1 VQEFGSI
8 RYLMNNIKVCHVI
21 SGYYRNDPR
30 IFQRQCKS
38 LKEAGFLVSI
48 LTNDDFPDE
57 NLEGTPIYATGNYWS
72 NRIRVLLLAKNQF
85 FKRALEIDAD
95 IYQMHSPELLSLGLA
110 LKKVGKM
117 VVYDAHEDLPRHI
130 IEKDWLPRIVRK
142 PLSLIVE
149 KYMNHI
155 LRRYHAIISP
165 HSHVVDT
172 LKEIN
177 PNTILITNFA
187 KVLPS
192 NDISLNEYLQR
203 HKIICYSGTVYLHS
217 NQVSIFDA
225 LNEFTDVTYS
235 IAGYFAPEYLEL
247 LSKHPSFNKLS
258 YIGRINWAD
267 LSEFYKKARIGI
279 VVIDYKMNLGGKR
292 GTYAVNKIFEYMEA
306 ALPII
311 CSDYELWKEIVDEF
325 KCGFYVEPGNVVQIR
340 EAIAYLINNPEKAYQ
355 MGQNG
360 RKAILEEYN
369 WANEEK
375 KYVKLFNSFS
385 LLNKI

>member
-1 VQEFGSI
+1 
-8 RYLMNNIKVCHVI
+8 MNNIKVCHVI

-142 PLSLIVE
+142 PLSMIVE
-149 KYMNHI
+149 KYMNYI

-177 PNTILITNFA
+177 SNTILITNFA

-192 NDISLNEYLQR
+192 KEISLNEYLQR
-203 HKIICYSGTVYLHS
+203 NKIICYSGTVYLHS
-217 NQVSIFDA
+217 NQISIFDA

-311 CSDYELWKEIVDEF
+311 CSDYELWKEN
-325 KCGFYVEPGNVVQIR
+325 CHS
-340 EAIAYLINNPEKAYQ
+340 YL
-355 MGQNG
+355 
-360 RKAILEEYN
+360 
-369 WANEEK
+369 
-375 KYVKLFNSFS
+375 
-385 LLNKI
+385 